1 MRFLVA
7 ALAILISANIS
18 SASTEISDA
27 LSNDRITAITQDMQG
42 HIWIGTFRGLNK
54 FDSHAYHQYF
64 CGTDEPNALPDNQIR
79 CLHTDVSGR
88 LWVGTVNGI
97 CRYRDDDSFET
108 IPAYGLQ
115 SKNVG
120 QILETRSGKLLIN
133 TSDAISLYKPE
144 SDCFESIITVYSR
157 ALKYITAAY
166 VSPDDRLWILGD
178 RLYCFDTGN
187 FHMLNSYLLPQE
199 ELLSACMTPD
209 GSIWMSFEDGMYL
222 FSVARESFVALPE
235 SMTGSAAL
243 SSTPITQMYLCSGN
257 LLLLS
262 DNSDA
267 FAYNFGDGTLTRQ
280 SDPDFEFSI
289 PDFIISNVFEDRDKN
304 IWW

>member
-108 IPAYGLQ
+108 IPAYG
-115 SKNVG
+115 
-120 QILETRSGKLLIN
+120 I
-133 TSDAISLYKPE
+133 
-144 SDCFESIITVYSR
+144 
-157 ALKYITAAY
+157 
-166 VSPDDRLWILGD
+166 
-178 RLYCFDTGN
+178 
-187 FHMLNSYLLPQE
+187 
-199 ELLSACMTPD
+199 
-209 GSIWMSFEDGMYL
+209 
-222 FSVARESFVALPE
+222 
-235 SMTGSAAL
+235 
-243 SSTPITQMYLCSGN
+243 
-257 LLLLS
+257 
-262 DNSDA
+262 
-267 FAYNFGDGTLTRQ
+267 
-280 SDPDFEFSI
+280 
-289 PDFIISNVFEDRDKN
+289 
-304 IWW
+304 